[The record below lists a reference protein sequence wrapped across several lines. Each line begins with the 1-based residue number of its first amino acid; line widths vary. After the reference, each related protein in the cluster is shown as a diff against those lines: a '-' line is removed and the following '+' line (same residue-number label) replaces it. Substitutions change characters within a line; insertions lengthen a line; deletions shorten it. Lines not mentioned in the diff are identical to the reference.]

1 MAPLN
6 RRISADPIRQEEQS
20 VTLMRF
26 DPFREL
32 DRLAEQTLS
41 VGARALRSM
50 PMEAL
55 RRGDEFIVRLDVPGV
70 GSEDIDLTVE
80 RNVVSIRVRR
90 LPARQEGDEVL
101 IDERPHGEFA
111 RQLFLGDNLDADR
124 LSADSRDGVLTLTIP
139 ISEASK
145 PRRVALGS
153 ADRSSD
159 APNVVAGSEPA
170 SNQEAAATS
179 SRSPPDQ
186 GVSHDLVSSTQR
198 GPDRIARGHRGP
210 PVVPR

>member
-1 MAPLN
+1 
-6 RRISADPIRQEEQS
+6 

-32 DRLAEQTLS
+32 DRLAEQTMS
-41 VGARALRSM
+41 VGARAVHSM

-55 RRGDEFIVRLDVPGV
+55 RRGDEFIVYLDVPGV
-70 GSEDIDLTVE
+70 GPDDVDVTVE

-90 LPARQEGDEVL
+90 LPARQEGDEVI

-124 LSADSRDGVLTLTIP
+124 LNADVRDGVLVLTIP
-139 ISEASK
+139 VSEASK

-159 APNVVAGSEPA
+159 APNVVAGSAPAQETASAEPA
-170 SNQEAAATS
+170 PA
-179 SRSPPDQ
+179 
-186 GVSHDLVSSTQR
+186 
-198 GPDRIARGHRGP
+198 
-210 PVVPR
+210 